1 MGKRIPL
8 VLACLAV
15 LPAMGA
21 KFRTTNFIA
30 EAPTPQMAQQ
40 FAQAAEHYRKEKALQ
55 WLGQEMAPW
64 PVPCP
69 ITTHITMGGPGGA
82 TTFDFAGG
90 QMPSQSMDIQG
101 PQDKL
106 LASVLPHEVTH
117 TVFAYYFRCPLPRWA
132 DEGGAVLSENDEE
145 RIQHDKIC
153 RNILNHGQAIPL
165 RQLFG
170 LREYPR
176 DGNKVMA
183 LYAQGFSVT
192 NFLVN
197 SSSRQTFL
205 HFLTQ
210 AMQTQ
215 NWDAALRTYYRYNS
229 VEEFE
234 QAWLTHLH
242 NTRQQPVPALAM
254 NPRQAAPAAVAQNTR
269 PAPAAD
275 NRIVVRLTL
284 PPAQPDL
291 PDEMPVYRGAAPSA
305 GQEGQRFTQAS
316 NVAMTTSRPGYG
328 PGYAAD
334 PRRSA
339 APVLLPPQEV
349 WQPYQGPQVLLGS
362 PQFGQ

>member
-1 MGKRIPL
+1 MGKRFQL
-8 VLACLAV
+8 VLVCLAAV
-15 LPAMGA
+15 PAMGA
-21 KFRTTNFIA
+21 KFRSTNFIA
-30 EAPTPQMAQQ
+30 EAPTPQIAQQ

-55 WLGQEMAPW
+55 WIGQEMPPW
-64 PVPCP
+64 PEPCP
-69 ITTHITMGGPGGA
+69 IKAHITMGGPGGA

-90 QMPSQSMDIQG
+90 QVPRQFMDIQG
-101 PQDKL
+101 PLDKL

-117 TVFAYYFRCPLPRWA
+117 TVFAFYFRCPLPRWA

-153 RNILNHGQAIPL
+153 RNILNHGQSIPL

-215 NWDAALRTYYRYNS
+215 NWDGALRTYYRYNS
-229 VEEFE
+229 VEELE

-242 NTRQQPVPALAM
+242 KTRQQPAEALAL
-254 NPRQAAPAAVAQNTR
+254 NPRATPAVAQNTR
-269 PAPAAD
+269 PAPGQD

-291 PDEMPVYRGAAPSA
+291 PDDMPVYRGAAPSA
-305 GQEGQRFTQAS
+305 GQERERVGQQRG
-316 NVAMTTSRPGYG
+316 NLAMTTSRPAYG
-328 PGYAAD
+328 PGYPAE
-334 PRRSA
+334 PRQPVQ
-339 APVLLPPQEV
+339 PVLLPPQEV
-349 WQPYQGPQVLLGS
+349 WQPYQGPQVQLGS
-362 PQFGQ
+362 PQFGR